1 MKIKAQVIANPS
13 EYFEQLRNF
22 EERDPILREFDK
34 PEMKLGYADIYIQQ
48 RDISRFKVYDNKI
61 IIETY
66 DEETF
71 VCDYNQELEFV
82 LRTLFDKLDIIFE
95 SELN

>member
-1 MKIKAQVIANPS
+1 MKIKAQVIANPK

-34 PEMKLGYADIYIQQ
+34 PEMKLDYATVYIQQ

-71 VCDYNQELEFV
+71 VCDYNDRLEV
-82 LRTLFDKLDIIFE
+82 KLEILFNKLDEIFE
-95 SELN
+95 KELN